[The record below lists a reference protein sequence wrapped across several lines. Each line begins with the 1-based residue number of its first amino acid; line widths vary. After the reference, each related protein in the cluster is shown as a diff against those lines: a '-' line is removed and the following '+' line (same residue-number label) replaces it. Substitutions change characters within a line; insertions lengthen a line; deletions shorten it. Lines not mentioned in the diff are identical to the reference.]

1 MILDFYTFL
10 FLFLYILVLIL
21 VLILTFVF
29 KRNSKGRKPMGS
41 VEEKGSLLGKKVS
54 TFVFGYSLSDTA
66 WITLH
71 TDHSDPF
78 QENFALAPIQ
88 ENFALAPSSNKSFD
102 GSKRLRREKRR
113 VRFVKFLGK
122 TVRTVRKAGLQA
134 GATVS
139 FFFVS
144 SREVF
149 AVSENNSQNLPD
161 YNQGTTPSVPQK
173 AYNPQNLLQPEVN
186 SFRAQLAQLAQLTE
200 VNSFQ
205 PQLTELTQLNPV
217 QPMIQAKKYLL
228 IKKVARWTVA
238 GLALGTVGYGT
249 YVVSVKAMPY
259 LLKLAPSF
267 NKNIVPPILDVL
279 PTLPPALPMVLRS
292 VDHFLEVPEFL
303 TLPFSSQTSGFSQRI
318 AQAIEFLGVVEA
330 YHPRFSS
337 KRFHKESYRIISLM
351 SAYIDGLTQL
361 AIDNAMSGHINSIN
375 SGHVTN
381 IKTFNALVAEN
392 KATFLGHSGKMVLL
406 SEAYS
411 RICHLNLDICIRV
424 LKEGSKK

>member
-1 MILDFYTFL
+1 
-10 FLFLYILVLIL
+10 
-21 VLILTFVF
+21 
-29 KRNSKGRKPMGS
+29 MGS
-41 VEEKGSLLGKKVS
+41 VEKKVEGKGSLLGKKVS
-54 TFVFGYSLSDTA
+54 TFVFGSSLNDMA
-66 WITLH
+66 WVSLH
-71 TDHSDPF
+71 TDYSHPF
-78 QENFALAPIQ
+78 Q

-113 VRFVKFLGK
+113 VRFVKFLRK
-122 TVRTVRKAGLQA
+122 TVRKAGLQA

-161 YNQGTTPSVPQK
+161 YNQGNTSSVPQK
-173 AYNPQNLLQPEVN
+173 PYNPQNLLQPEVN
-186 SFRAQLAQLAQLTE
+186 SFRAQLPQ

-205 PQLTELTQLNPV
+205 PQFTELTQLNPV
-217 QPMIQAKKYLL
+217 QPMIEVKKHLL

-303 TLPFSSQTSGFSQRI
+303 TLPFSSQTTGFSQRI

-375 SGHVTN
+375 SGQVTN